1 MIAGAS
7 TQARSSRH
15 GLWQEKERCPA
26 TGDSDAICSGEEGI
40 GRRATKEGS
49 GESLDYKRER
59 ERERE
64 REKGCRQRLV
74 RFIGLLAVVH

>member
-26 TGDSDAICSGEEGI
+26 TGDSDAICSSEGH
-40 GRRATKEGS
+40 RKKSYER
-49 GESLDYKRER
+49 GESIIDS
-59 ERERE
+59 
-64 REKGCRQRLV
+64 GCV
-74 RFIGLLAVVH
+74 

>member
-26 TGDSDAICSGEEGI
+26 TGDSDAICSGEGHRKKSYE
-40 GRRATKEGS
+40 R
-49 GESLDYKRER
+49 GESIDYTRER
-59 ERERE
+59 GAR
-64 REKGCRQRLV
+64 RQRLV
-74 RFIGLLAVVH
+74 RFIGLLAVVQ